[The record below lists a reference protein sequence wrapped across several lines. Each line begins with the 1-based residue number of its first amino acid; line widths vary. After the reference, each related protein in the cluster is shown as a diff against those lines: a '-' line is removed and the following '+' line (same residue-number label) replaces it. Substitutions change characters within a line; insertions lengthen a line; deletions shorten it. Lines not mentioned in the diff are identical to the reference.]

1 MVTPIVREQI
11 MNKMLESS
19 EINKKIVKVSEL
31 KAKCLGLVAD
41 VARTGQDVV
50 ITKRGEPVARLV
62 PYQMTP
68 RNARGIWKGK
78 VEIVGDIISP
88 VDIEW
93 DALK

>member
-1 MVTPIVREQI
+1 
-11 MNKMLESS
+11 MNKTIKAPEL
-19 EINKKIVKVSEL
+19 NKAVNVSEL

-41 VARTGQDVV
+41 VARTGRDVV

-62 PYQMTP
+62 PYHVSP

-88 VDIEW
+88 VEISW